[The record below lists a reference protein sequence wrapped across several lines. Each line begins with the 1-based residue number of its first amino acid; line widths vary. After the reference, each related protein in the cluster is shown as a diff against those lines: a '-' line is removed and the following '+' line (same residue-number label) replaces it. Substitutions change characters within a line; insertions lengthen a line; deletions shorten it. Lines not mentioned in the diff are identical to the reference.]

1 MSLEVFQAY
10 VAGYSDHLFN
20 QQTLAVQTGYWAGYY
35 SKAKHPKN
43 IKTILTTML
52 RKRTQAEK
60 KIKMPAPEVDVEAFL
75 AMEQKFKERI
85 SQ

>member
-1 MSLEVFQAY
+1 MFNAY
-10 VAGYSDHLFN
+10 VDGYSDRLFD
-20 QQTLAVQTGYWAGYY
+20 QQIIAVQAGYWAGYY

-52 RKRTQAEK
+52 RKRQNAEK
-60 KIKMPAPEVDVEAFL
+60 KVKAPAPEVDVEAFL
-75 AMEQKFKERI
+75 AMEQRFKEKM

>member
-1 MSLEVFQAY
+1 MFNAY
-10 VAGYSDHLFN
+10 VDGYSDHLFD
-20 QQTLAVQTGYWAGYY
+20 QQVIAVQAGYWAGYY

-52 RKRTQAEK
+52 RKRQNAEK
-60 KIKMPAPEVDVEAFL
+60 KVKTPAPEVDVEAFL
-75 AMEQKFKERI
+75 AMEQRFKEKM

>member
-1 MSLEVFQAY
+1 MFNAY
-10 VAGYSDHLFN
+10 VDGYSDHLFD
-20 QQTLAVQTGYWAGYY
+20 QQVIAVQAGYWAGYY

-52 RKRTQAEK
+52 RKRQNAEK
-60 KIKMPAPEVDVEAFL
+60 KVKTPAPEVDVEAFL
-75 AMEQKFKERI
+75 AIEQRFKEKM

>member
-1 MSLEVFQAY
+1 MFNAY
-10 VAGYSDHLFN
+10 VDGYSDHLFD
-20 QQTLAVQTGYWAGYY
+20 QQVIAVQTGYWAGYY

-52 RKRTQAEK
+52 RKRQNAEK
-60 KIKMPAPEVDVEAFL
+60 KVKTPAPEVDVEAFL
-75 AMEQKFKERI
+75 AMEQRFKEKM

>member
-10 VAGYSDHLFN
+10 VLGYSDHLFD
-20 QQTLAVQTGYWAGYY
+20 QQILAVQAGYWAGYY
-35 SKAKHPKN
+35 SKAKRPKN
-43 IKTILTTML
+43 IKSILTSML

-60 KIKMPAPEVDVEAFL
+60 KVRTPAPEVDVEAFL
-75 AMEQKFKERI
+75 AMEQKFKERM